1 MQEPEEHTQPP
12 PPITSNSE
20 DRPKLWNPN
29 AAANWCII
37 FTPIFGSFLIA
48 RNWKELNQTQ
58 KSKNSMVWFYASI
71 VTTLTLVC
79 LIGFTTYAPLFR
91 ALPLLFLVIWY
102 YVCAK
107 KQVKFIK
114 VNQINYEKKSW
125 GKPLLFGIAG
135 HVIAFI
141 VTFILFMVFAFSNVI
156 DLPNEVIEES
166 SIPAVTQILHTQ
178 LDRNAN
184 CNSVTITEEISSGV
198 YNAIANLDDGT
209 ELKITINVKGMQLY
223 INVPP
228 Q

>member
-12 PPITSNSE
+12 PPITSNSQ
-20 DRPKLWNPN
+20 DCPKLWNPI

-48 RNWKELNQTQ
+48 KNWKELNQRQ

-79 LIGFTTYAPLFR
+79 LIGFYAAPSVSY
-91 ALPLLFLVIWY
+91 LLFLVIWY
-102 YVCAK
+102 YACAK

-125 GKPLLFGIAG
+125 VKPLLFG
-135 HVIAFI
+135 FI
-141 VTFILFMVFAFSNVI
+141 VTFILFMVFASSNVI